1 MKQDHTVLL
10 SIIVPIAAGDT
21 AWQTLLP
28 QLAGLP
34 ANSEVLLLHA
44 DSAMASTRWYPAG
57 IPVKATVSR
66 AGRARQMNTGAKLA
80 KGRWLW
86 FLHAD
91 SELMAAT
98 LPRLQKWLSQDTA
111 ALAYFD
117 LRFLHDGPWWV
128 RLNAWGANLRSHWLG
143 LPFGDQGLLLPAAW
157 FRRLGGYDEILVR
170 GEDHR
175 LVWKARQAGLPR
187 HALGVPLYTSAR
199 RYAEHGWWRTTIQH
213 LWRTAGQAWTGWR
226 QGLSAA
232 RLDSRNTWRDRRF

>member
-10 SIIVPIAAGDT
+10 TVIVPIAAGDS

-34 ANSEVLLLHA
+34 ANSEVLLVHA
-44 DSAMASTRWYPAG
+44 GSAITAAWPYPPGLQVQAIAST
-57 IPVKATVSR
+57 S
-66 AGRARQMNTGAKLA
+66 GRARQMNVGAKLA

-91 SELMAAT
+91 SGLLTDT
-98 LPRLQKWLSQDTA
+98 LPALLEWIAQDTA

-117 LRFLHDGPWWV
+117 LRFQHDGPGWV

-157 FRRLGGYDEILVR
+157 FRRLGGYNEILVR

-187 HALGVPLYTSAR
+187 HALGVPLSTSAR
-199 RYAEHGWWRTTIQH
+199 RYAEHGWWGTTIQH

-226 QGLSAA
+226 QGLSPA
-232 RLDSRNTWRDRRF
+232 RLQRRGAWRDRW